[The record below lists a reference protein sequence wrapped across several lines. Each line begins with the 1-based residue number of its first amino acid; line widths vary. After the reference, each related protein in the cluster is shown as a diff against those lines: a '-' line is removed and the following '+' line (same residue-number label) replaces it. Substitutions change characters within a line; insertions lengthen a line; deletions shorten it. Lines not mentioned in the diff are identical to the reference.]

1 MRALR
6 VLATWCARV
15 KCGPPHGCND
25 LVLSN
30 FPCDL
35 AVGDWQGPGSSKGRG
50 LQGATASGSQPA
62 GSLPPG
68 VGGGGGA
75 THGTTYGYGT
85 SYGYGAVGGALP
97 GPGPLGAFPSLSAQP
112 PPPRW
117 SLGGSGVAGQGGG
130 SASGVVSVA
139 ASPALSPTTVASLS
153 LASQASRGPSPPA
166 PLHTASSR
174 GVVRGVGLR
183 SLSPAASGV
192 AGGPGVGSGATH
204 GDGGA

>member
-1 MRALR
+1 M
-6 VLATWCARV
+6 
-15 KCGPPHGCND
+15 
-25 LVLSN
+25 
-30 FPCDL
+30 
-35 AVGDWQGPGSSKGRG
+35 GDWQGPGSSKGRG
-50 LQGATASGSQPA
+50 LQGANASGSQPA

-75 THGTTYGYGT
+75 THGTAYGYGT
-85 SYGYGAVGGALP
+85 SYGYGTWNGYGAVGGALP

-139 ASPALSPTTVASLS
+139 ASPALSPTTGASLS
-153 LASQASRGPSPPA
+153 LASHASQGPSPPA
-166 PLHTASSR
+166 PPHTASSR

-204 GDGGA
+204 GDGGE